1 MKLVC
6 LLFVLFPS
14 LAFSQKV
21 IDVKKDNANPIRDG
35 LFYVVAGVPFSPA
48 KYVEVVSGTP
58 FFSDDFM
65 PADLLMPDAG
75 EHKNVPV
82 KIDLFSNDIIYKD
95 SLGNEL
101 IATSAIRQVALHN
114 KSAGTE
120 IVFINSKFVNPN
132 GQAPPAGWYQ
142 LIEQGNASLYK
153 KIHKTIRETRPYNSA
168 TTEQTIQTVNK
179 YFIDIAGVFT
189 EIKKPKDLA
198 ALLTDKSKEMD
209 AYFSS
214 NKINS
219 KEDDGWQKA
228 VAYYNSLHSR

>member
-1 MKLVC
+1 
-6 LLFVLFPS
+6 
-14 LAFSQKV
+14 
-21 IDVKKDNANPIRDG
+21 
-35 LFYVVAGVPFSPA
+35 
-48 KYVEVVSGTP
+48 
-58 FFSDDFM
+58 
-65 PADLLMPDAG
+65 
-75 EHKNVPV
+75 
-82 KIDLFSNDIIYKD
+82 
-95 SLGNEL
+95 
-101 IATSAIRQVALHN
+101 
-114 KSAGTE
+114 
-120 IVFINSKFVNPN
+120 
-132 GQAPPAGWYQ
+132 

-214 NKINS
+214 NKTNS